1 MSWGAWILVLVYPAL
16 AAAALASPPAWLAGR
31 LRGLDRAGA
40 LIRERADLLRGVAT
54 ANIVLG
60 VALGTYTGILLS
72 SLGARPLW
80 SSALLGPLFLLS
92 GVSTAAAFGHLVA
105 LRRDERERLARLDT
119 FAVGLEIVAIG
130 LLLLGLSNAGAA
142 HRDAVALLVGGP
154 YTAVF
159 WVGVIGLGLVVPL
172 VVQSLAIAHRIRHT
186 PVAPL
191 LVLAGGL
198 LLRVVMVS
206 AGQASHWP
214 AQTPFR

>member
-31 LRGLDRAGA
+31 LGGLDRAGA